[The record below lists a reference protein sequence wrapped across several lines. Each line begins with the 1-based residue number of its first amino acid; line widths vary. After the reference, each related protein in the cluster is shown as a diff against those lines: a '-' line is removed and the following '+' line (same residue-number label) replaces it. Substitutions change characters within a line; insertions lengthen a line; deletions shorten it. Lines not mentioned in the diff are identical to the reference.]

1 MHWLHT
7 RWPAGTVE
15 RLPEV
20 GADYSTA
27 VPGVYIVGDLTGVP
41 LLKFSA
47 DSGARAVQTIALD
60 PRFTE
65 SQKSKAAGVKDLVII
80 GAGVSGM
87 AAALEAKKRGLDSV
101 VYEATQIFSTVANF
115 PKAKPIYTYPK
126 EMTPAGDLQFHL
138 LDELEHSLGKN
149 HKALK
154 LSGRQNL
161 ARLFEQFGQLF
172 GNAGNSPIQLLN
184 HFGEFWSTQL
194 IRRCLSDN
202 FTQVSFNGRQR
213 FELIQR
219 AVHIQI
225 GNQAA
230 SGIGV
235 RQLLSHIE
243 DFLCGDFRQ
252 ITFNL
257 FDYFRFVL
265 AHGREHNAANT
276 LDKDHFRSREH
287 KVHGGNLFNLL

>member
-1 MHWLHT
+1 MTPQLVSLADNRLHNHASALK
-7 RWPAGTVE
+7 RGFGKSFPVHKIQG
-15 RLPEV
+15 
-20 GADYSTA
+20 
-27 VPGVYIVGDLTGVP
+27 
-41 LLKFSA
+41 LLHHH
-47 DSGARAVQTIALD
+47 I
-60 PRFTE
+60 
-65 SQKSKAAGVKDLVII
+65 SKARRKLGNLIDDLLQAVYPRIVRRII
-80 GAGVSGM
+80 NFR
-87 AAALEAKKRGLDSV
+87 KRSTECLDGPV
-101 VYEATQIFSTVANF
+101 CNGYQRRGI
-115 PKAKPIYTYPK
+115 
-126 EMTPAGDLQFHL
+126 AGDFQLHL

-172 GNAGNSPIQLLN
+172 GNAVNGHIQLLN